1 MNGFGWYDDDEDDET
16 VEGLFGDRHSSV
28 RNVNCEV
35 NDNKVFDR
43 DRYNEDGNPKGW
55 SKTKET
61 W

>member
-1 MNGFGWYDDDEDDET
+1 MESFDWYNDEEDEA

-28 RNVNCEV
+28 DKAKYKVK
-35 NDNKVFDR
+35 DNRVFDR

-55 SKTKET
+55 CKSKDT